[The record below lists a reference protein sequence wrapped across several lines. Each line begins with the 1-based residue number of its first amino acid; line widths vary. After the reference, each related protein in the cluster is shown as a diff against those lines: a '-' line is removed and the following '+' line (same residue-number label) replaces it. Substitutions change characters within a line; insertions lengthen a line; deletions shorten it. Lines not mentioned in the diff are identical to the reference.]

1 MAAKQLKFYW
11 SPQYQ
16 IFSCD
21 GAKLEGHGAIQTNPS
36 HDLVHLFIAANGN
49 MPWQPVE
56 SREQT
61 CFAEYNA
68 VLLEHL
74 LVNCFNA
81 AALGSMAPEQIVP
94 EARKFLQWF
103 VSEHYAPFPVSE
115 EEAFCCFAEHL
126 DIERMVRLFPYFYS
140 LRAWECFSPNYR
152 NEVYDLEFTSEDDP
166 VREAPEWAADPN
178 ILETQE
184 LVRQKLAEA
193 VADARSIRPKPEPV
207 FPQTSFASPLFDP
220 PAKTRQKKA
229 GLGFKPARTR

>member
-1 MAAKQLKFYW
+1 
-11 SPQYQ
+11 
-16 IFSCD
+16 
-21 GAKLEGHGAIQTNPS
+21 
-36 HDLVHLFIAANGN
+36 

-81 AALGSMAPEQIVP
+81 AVLESMAPEQIVP
-94 EARKFLQWF
+94 EARKFLKWF

-115 EEAFCCFAEHL
+115 EEAFRRFAEHL
-126 DIERMVRLFPYFYS
+126 DIERIVRLFPYFYS
-140 LRAWECFSPNYR
+140 LRAWECFSPDYR
-152 NEVYDLEFTSEDDP
+152 AETYDLEFTSEDDP

-184 LVRQKLAEA
+184 LVRQKLSEA
-193 VADARSIRPKPEPV
+193 VAEAGSIRPKPEPV
-207 FPQTSFASPLFDP
+207 FLPTSSASPLSDP
-220 PAKTRQKKA
+220 PAKTRQKKT
-229 GLGFKPARTR
+229 GLGFKPARAR

>member
-11 SPQYQ
+11 SPQFQ
-16 IFSCD
+16 LFSCD
-21 GAKLEGHGAIQTNPS
+21 GAKLEGHGFIQTNPS

-81 AALGSMAPEQIVP
+81 AVLESMAPEQIVP
-94 EARKFLQWF
+94 EARKFLKWF

-115 EEAFCCFAEHL
+115 EEAFRRFAEAL
-126 DIERMVRLFPYFYS
+126 DIDCIVRLFPYFYS
-140 LRAWECFSPNYR
+140 LRAWECFSPTYR
-152 NEVYDLEFTSEDDP
+152 SEVYDLEFTSEDDP

-178 ILETQE
+178 ILQAQE
-184 LVRQKLAEA
+184 LVRQKLTEA
-193 VADARSIRPKPEPV
+193 VAEARSSWPKPESV
-207 FPQTSFASPLFDP
+207 FLPTSSASPSFSP
-220 PAKTRQKKA
+220 QAKSRKS
-229 GLGFKPARTR
+229 GLGFKPARAR